1 MQRKGNGV
9 NDEQKAQ
16 IQELADRELEL
27 AEEVEAS
34 GEAAVGGAALERLR
48 ASLHEWV
55 DSVQG
60 VVVNAAFGRVTLIH
74 EGGRR
79 STVASPDLPYALS
92 TPVGA
97 GREG

>member
-1 MQRKGNGV
+1 MNE
-9 NDEQKAQ
+9 DQKADIQQ
-16 IQELADRELEL
+16 IADRELEL

-34 GEAAVGGAALERLR
+34 GEAAVGGAALERIR
-48 ASLHEWV
+48 ATLHAWV

-92 TPVGA
+92 TPVGSGGQGEEPGA
-97 GREG
+97 

>member
-1 MQRKGNGV
+1 V
-9 NDEQKAQ
+9 NEDQKAQ
-16 IQELADRELEL
+16 IQEIADRELEL

-34 GEAAVGGAALERLR
+34 AEASVGGTGLERLR
-48 ASLHEWV
+48 ATLHEWV

-79 STVASPDLPYALS
+79 STIASPDLPYALS
-92 TPVGA
+92 TPVGS
-97 GREG
+97 RDEG